1 MTALRRGRAQGLAYV
16 RAEQP
21 MFRRTERLRVEMPM
35 PAGAANA
42 AGRVL
47 TTLGQPTA
55 LVVSYSTQ
63 ETNGQVIG
71 IADVTL
77 APLAVGNYVLE
88 LNFDVTGRKESAAY
102 EFRIVP

>member
-1 MTALRRGRAQGLAYV
+1 
-16 RAEQP
+16 
-21 MFRRTERLRVEMPM
+21 M
-35 PAGAANA
+35 PAGAANT

-77 APLAVGNYVLE
+77 APLAVGNYVFE
-88 LNFDVTGRKESAAY
+88 LTFDVSGRQERAAY